1 VGVRVERENG
11 DVLMKG
17 WRTWPRRY
25 LTRLA
30 AGLVAAALLAAC
42 DTSVSPTSSLVASMP
57 SSPSAQVQPSAAPG
71 DTSVPATDE
80 LPGPSEEAP
89 IETGAVPGTSAEDT
103 PDVGPTGSEPAAS
116 FDSPE
121 FRGAGRTLRIPP
133 KYTCDGNDV
142 SPPLE
147 WRIPGSDQ
155 IAELAVVVSDPDA
168 RNFTHWVVARIPGGD
183 TVLDEGAG
191 DPTAGNGLLQGQN
204 SFGSTGY
211 QGPCPPA
218 GTTHHYRFALYAFAT
233 APTLSTSPTADDI
246 RRIGGTPVIEFE
258 ALFGH

>member
-1 VGVRVERENG
+1 VGLRVQRENG
-11 DVLMKG
+11 EVLVKRR
-17 WRTWPRRY
+17 RTWSRPSV
-25 LTRLA
+25 TRLA
-30 AGLVAAALLAAC
+30 AGLVVAALLAAC
-42 DTSVSPTSSLVASMP
+42 DTSVSPTASLVAPAP
-57 SSPSAQVQPSAAPG
+57 SSPTSQVEPTVAPG
-71 DTSVPATDE
+71 DTLVPATDE

-89 IETGAVPGTSAEDT
+89 SETDQIPGTSAEDT
-103 PDVGPTGSEPAAS
+103 PDAGPPGSEPAAS

-121 FRGAGRTLRIPP
+121 FRGAGQSQRIPP

-155 IAELAVVVSDPDA
+155 IAELAIVVSDPDA

-233 APTLSTSPTADDI
+233 APNLSTSPTAADV
-246 RRIGGTPVIEFE
+246 RQAGGTPVIEFE